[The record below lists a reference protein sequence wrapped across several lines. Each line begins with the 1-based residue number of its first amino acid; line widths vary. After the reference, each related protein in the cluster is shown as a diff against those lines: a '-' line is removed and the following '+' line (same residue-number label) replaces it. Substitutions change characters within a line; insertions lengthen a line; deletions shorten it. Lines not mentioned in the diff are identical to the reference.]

1 MTYNETIALV
11 YRVTGA
17 YPTQAKALTKNMMED
32 MIREWYEAL
41 KALPPNGVMEAVT
54 LLIAEQRWMPSL
66 SDIIGKIL
74 DVQYG
79 TEDDIIKGLD
89 RAIRNSS
96 NCIIFGQV
104 TDEQRAGYEK
114 LTDFQKLIIHSP
126 AEFNLWLNKDHEWKA
141 DRVRSVKRDMQFG
154 RLPQLGTLKALEG
167 GK

>member
-89 RAIRNSS
+89 RAIRTSS

-126 AEFNLWLNKDHEWKA
+126 AEFNLWLNKDREWKK

>member
-1 MTYNETIALV
+1 MTYNETTALV
-11 YRVTGA
+11 YRVTAA
-17 YPTQAKALTKNMMED
+17 YPQQAKALTNDMIKG
-32 MIREWYEAL
+32 MIREWHEAL
-41 KALPPNGVMEAVT
+41 KGLSPSGVMEAVT
-54 LLIAEQRWMPSL
+54 LLTAEQRWMPSL
-66 SDIIGKIL
+66 SDVIGKIL

-89 RAIRNSS
+89 RAIRTSS

-126 AEFNLWLNKDHEWKA
+126 AEFNLWLNKDHEWKK